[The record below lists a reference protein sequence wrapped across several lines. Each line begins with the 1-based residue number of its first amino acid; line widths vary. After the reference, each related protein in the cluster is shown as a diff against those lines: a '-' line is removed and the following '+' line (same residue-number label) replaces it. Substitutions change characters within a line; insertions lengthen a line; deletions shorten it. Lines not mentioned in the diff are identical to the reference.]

1 METETGKQYH
11 VKLRLHNDIYTTTL
25 YGYMIDDLQYK
36 GVKSSVIPS
45 LTAAE
50 KTGIAVG
57 KFKYPLEFMSVEQ
70 MEKEY
75 EQMEVQVGNLNFYNN
90 MSLSNK
96 CIC

>member
-1 METETGKQYH
+1 METETGKQYQ
-11 VKLRLHNDIYTTTL
+11 VKLRFNNDIYTTAL

-57 KFKYPLEFMSVEQ
+57 KFKYPLELCLWNRWKKKTSKWMFR
-70 MEKEY
+70 
-75 EQMEVQVGNLNFYNN
+75 
-90 MSLSNK
+90 
-96 CIC
+96 